1 MTGLGVV
8 RSTDAHTGSAT
19 FPTTSMRSKP
29 PLNANPASPTSSSVS
44 TRSLSLSSV
53 ASSSSSTSAR
63 ATRRSSH
70 RLSVVLSLPKSVYVI
85 GENIEGT
92 FLVHNSVQPVFGT
105 VTLYGALASSI
116 LSETFLEE
124 TAVIDFARDVGQRNT
139 SFCQSFTLRIPIYLE
154 GRRKIPPSAEFP
166 VASIVY
172 TIKAGFFNPQTKEII
187 GTVPAVVRIVDE
199 GRPTPLPPLDLNV
212 DNLDVRFE
220 IMHDPTEVFRPGL
233 WLPSCTKSY
242 FRCSFR
248 PLKSASYAFSER
260 QRHPVQSIIRTG
272 VHVKFEIL
280 NHYEH
285 VAHRPDLQ
293 NELCYEYCAVNSYIK
308 ILPTLPPSAR
318 TAYSDFYYTL
328 EAALT
333 VYCKG
338 RLIQRTLQLQ
348 IPIFNEVPSF
358 DRGGP
363 VDVRQDFDTDVMRDS
378 PRIENTSVYMA
389 DRTVDGMPDEQVNRI
404 PEFYGAAD
412 EQVNRIPEF
421 YGTADKQVNRIPE
434 FHRTD
439 GQVNKVAEFYGV
451 DKSMDRSVAKV
462 VEETDCNKIHA
473 VENESI

>member
-1 MTGLGVV
+1 
-8 RSTDAHTGSAT
+8 
-19 FPTTSMRSKP
+19 MRSKP

-63 ATRRSSH
+63 PTRRSSH

-220 IMHDPTEVFRPGL
+220 IMHDPTEIFRPGSVIQCRVL
-233 WLPSCTKSY
+233 FEQECSGHVIFSLNLNCTG
-242 FRCSFR
+242 RN
-248 PLKSASYAFSER
+248 AS
-260 QRHPVQSIIRTG
+260 
-272 VHVKFEIL
+272 HVKFEIL

-333 VYCKG
+333 VNCKG

-389 DRTVDGMPDEQVNRI
+389 DRTVDGMPDEQVNRV

-473 VENESI
+473 VEDESI